1 MAQLLIH
8 FIIISILVI
17 LVYFFS
23 SLSLSSS
30 SVASSPVFTLN
41 KNLHGVF
48 VSILGIGG
56 FGTHT
61 YETSLAPIFVIGNNL
76 LNLTFNNMFASVLSA
91 LIINW
96 VLSPLL
102 IGFKYKLPMPL
113 SQNFFSCSL
122 K

>member
-1 MAQLLIH
+1 MIIENTNIYNNFQISNLEKKIQMWHLIH
-8 FIIISILVI
+8 FILFFFFVSVLVLLI
-17 LVYFFS
+17 YFLS

-30 SVASSPVFTLN
+30 SVASLPVFTLN

-91 LIINW
+91 LIIN
-96 VLSPLL
+96 
-102 IGFKYKLPMPL
+102 
-113 SQNFFSCSL
+113 
-122 K
+122 